1 MVAWCSNCNRPVN
14 QYCDTCGE
22 NFGIIVCEKYAC
34 GGTMMCPIC
43 GGKNLKPM
51 KDAKMGPDPYDFS
64 KLTKEERES
73 IKVVGGPKKQRVEG
87 IPQAAPSKCPMCGF
101 DLQSN
106 WKFCPNCGVSFGI
119 KK

>member
-1 MVAWCSNCNRPVN
+1 MVAWCPVCKRPVN

-22 NFGIIVCEKYAC
+22 NFGITVCEKYAC

-43 GGKNLKPM
+43 GCKELKPM
-51 KDAKMGPDPYDFS
+51 GEAEVGPDPYDYS
-64 KLTKEERES
+64 QKSRDERLQTKDEVKPAPS
-73 IKVVGGPKKQRVEG
+73 STAQGT
-87 IPQAAPSKCPMCGF
+87 PSKCPMCGF

-106 WKFCPNCGVSFGI
+106 WKFCPNCGVSFGV